1 MRPFKSQIIGRRYI
15 QNKAEIYMHQKT
27 FLLVDQDVAVVTVL
41 HLKDVRDNGICGL
54 RANEVLPRLLKPEI
68 VLWAEITQEK
78 LIERLLVC
86 LTD

>member
-1 MRPFKSQIIGRRYI
+1 
-15 QNKAEIYMHQKT
+15 MHQKT
-27 FLLVDQDVAVVTVL
+27 FLLVDQNVAVVTVL

-78 LIERLLVC
+78 LIE
-86 LTD
+86 